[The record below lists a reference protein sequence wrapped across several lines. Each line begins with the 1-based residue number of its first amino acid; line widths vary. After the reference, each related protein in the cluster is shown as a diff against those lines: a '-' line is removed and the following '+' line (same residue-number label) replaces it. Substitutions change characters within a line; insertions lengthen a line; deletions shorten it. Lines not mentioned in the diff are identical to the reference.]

1 MIYERIKSLT
11 KGKISINQLEKEL
24 GISSGSLC
32 KIDKNKPSS
41 DKLQKIADY
50 LGVSVDYLMTGKENA
65 SSFMFSEENADFLV
79 EIQIRAKNP
88 DFVNRMRK
96 YLDLIDS
103 DRKSVDDM
111 IDYLDSKNKKE
122 AD

>member
-50 LGVSVDYLMTGKENA
+50 LGVTVDYLLTG
-65 SSFMFSEENADFLV
+65 EEKTDSPYYLNEETSQLADYIFHNEDLRILM
-79 EIQIRAKNP
+79 ETSRNCDDATIKRLITIAKALK
-88 DFVNRMRK
+88 DTK
-96 YLDLIDS
+96 D
-103 DRKSVDDM
+103 VD
-111 IDYLDSKNKKE
+111 
-122 AD
+122 

>member
-50 LGVSVDYLMTGKENA
+50 LGVSVDYLLTGEDKSDNPYYLN
-65 SSFMFSEENADFLV
+65 EETSQIAQ
-79 EIQIRAKNP
+79 EIFDNQ
-88 DFVNRMRK
+88 
-96 YLDLIDS
+96 DLKMLFDTTKDCS
-103 DRKSVDDM
+103 PEDM
-111 IDYLDSKNKKE
+111 KKVIAMVKAFKGE
-122 AD
+122 I

>member
-50 LGVSVDYLMTGKENA
+50 LGVSVDYLLNGE
-65 SSFMFSEENADFLV
+65 
-79 EIQIRAKNP
+79 
-88 DFVNRMRK
+88 
-96 YLDLIDS
+96 DS
-103 DRKSVDDM
+103 DAEYYINPETKQIAQEIFDNPELRMLFDTARNCSPEDM
-111 IDYLDSKNKKE
+111 KKVIAMVKAFKGE
-122 AD
+122 L